1 MLARGVHSP
10 IAMPD
15 PLRIAIVGYG
25 QIARSHTRTM
35 RREGH
40 ALRWLIGRVPE
51 RTEAFA
57 RENGFARHSTNLDD
71 ALSDAEVD
79 AVILCTPSEQHAD
92 QTAACLAAGKHV
104 LVEIPLAMT
113 YAEGQRLA
121 QEARRTNRTVMVA
134 HTHRYQPAIRRAKA
148 KIDAGELTLH
158 SVFAR
163 YMFLRRENVGAS
175 GYVRS
180 WTDNLLWH
188 HGQHATDMC
197 LWLLGVDRPG
207 EVEVGS
213 MLALPDQQLDI
224 PLDLTLVL
232 RTSRDQLATVAM
244 SYNSHVSLNDYV
256 LIGVEDTL
264 IVENGL
270 LRNREGVLYDP
281 KQDESEERQSGLLQ
295 NREFV
300 AAIREGRQPA
310 ISADSVLP
318 ALDALQQAQNA
329 YDDYRSGRGP
339 HPIR

>member
-1 MLARGVHSP
+1 MS
-10 IAMPD
+10 D
-15 PLRIAIVGYG
+15 TLRIAVVGYG

-35 RREGH
+35 GREGH

-57 RENGFARHSTNLDD
+57 REHGYAKHSTDLGD
-71 ALSDAEVD
+71 ALSDPDVD
-79 AVILCTPSEQHAD
+79 AVILCTPSEQHAE
-92 QTAACLAAGKHV
+92 QTEQCLNARKHV

-121 QEARRTNRTVMVA
+121 EQARVAQRTVMVA
-134 HTHRYQPAIRRAKA
+134 HTHRYQGAIRRAKA

-158 SVFAR
+158 NVIAR

-197 LWLLGVDRPG
+197 LWLLGLERPG
-207 EVEVGS
+207 EVELTS
-213 MLALPDQQLDI
+213 MLALPDKELDV
-224 PLDLTLVL
+224 PLDLSLL
-232 RTSRDQLATVAM
+232 MRTQRDQLATVSM
-244 SYNSHVSLNDYV
+244 SYNSHVSLYDYV

-264 IVENGL
+264 VVENGI

-281 KQDESEERQSGLLQ
+281 KDDQTEEKNAGLLQ

-300 AAIREGRQPA
+300 SAIRDNRQPA
-310 ISADSVLP
+310 ISADAVLP
-318 ALDALQQAQNA
+318 ALDVLQQAQSA
-329 YDDYRSGRGP
+329 YDTWRHNKGS

>member
-1 MLARGVHSP
+1 MSDA
-10 IAMPD
+10 
-15 PLRIAIVGYG
+15 LRIAVVGYG
-25 QIARSHTRTM
+25 QIARSHTRIM
-35 RREGH
+35 GREGH

-57 RENGFARHSTNLDD
+57 REHGYEMHSTNLAD
-71 ALSDAEVD
+71 ALSDPDVD

-92 QTAACLAAGKHV
+92 QTEQCLNAGKHV
-104 LVEIPLAMT
+104 LVEIPLAMS

-121 QEARRTNRTVMVA
+121 HQARVVERTVMVA
-134 HTHRYQPAIRRAKA
+134 HTHRYQGAIRRAKA
-148 KIDAGELTLH
+148 KIDGGELMLH
-158 SVFAR
+158 SVIAR

-197 LWLLGVDRPG
+197 LWLLGVEMPG
-207 EVEVGS
+207 EVDVTS
-213 MLALPDQQLDI
+213 MLALPDKDLDV
-224 PLDLTLVL
+224 PLDLSLVL
-232 RTSRDQLATVAM
+232 RTKHDQLATVSM
-244 SYNSHVSLNDYV
+244 SYNSHISLYDYV

-264 IVENGL
+264 VVENGV

-281 KQDESEERQSGLLQ
+281 KEDQAEEKNAGILQ

-300 AAIREGRQPA
+300 SAIREHRQPA
-310 ISADSVLP
+310 ISADAVLP
-318 ALDALQQAQNA
+318 ALDVLQQAQNS
-329 YDDYRSGRGP
+329 YDSWRQDKGS

>member
-1 MLARGVHSP
+1 MA
-10 IAMPD
+10 D
-15 PLRIAIVGYG
+15 PLRIAVVGYG
-25 QIARSHTRTM
+25 QIARSHTRIM
-35 RREGH
+35 GPEGH

-51 RTEAFA
+51 RTAAFA
-57 RENGFARHSTNLDD
+57 QENGFAKHSTNLAD
-71 ALSDAEVD
+71 ALSDPEVD
-79 AVILCTPSEQHAD
+79 AVILCTPSEQHAE
-92 QTAACLAAGKHV
+92 QTAQCLHAGKHV

-113 YAEGQRLA
+113 FAEGQQLA
-121 QEARRTNRTVMVA
+121 QLARRQKRTVMVA

-148 KIDAGELTLH
+148 KIDTGELTLH
-158 SVFAR
+158 SVVAR
-163 YMFLRRENVGAS
+163 YMFLRRENVGAN

-197 LWLLGVDRPG
+197 LWLLGVEGPG

-213 MLALPDQQLDI
+213 MLALPDRDLEI

-232 RTSRDQLATVAM
+232 RTARDQLATVAM
-244 SYNSHVSLNDYV
+244 SYNSHVSLFDYV

-264 IVENGL
+264 VVENGV
-270 LRNREGVLYDP
+270 LRSRESVLYDP
-281 KQDESEERQSGLLQ
+281 KTDDSEEKNAGLLQ

-300 AAIREGRQPA
+300 TAIREGRQPA
-310 ISADSVLP
+310 ISADAVLP

-329 YDDYRSGRGP
+329 YDEYREGRGK

>member
-1 MLARGVHSP
+1 
-10 IAMPD
+10 MPD

-158 SVFAR
+158 SVVAR

-188 HGQHATDMC
+188 HGCHATDMA
-197 LWLLGVDRPG
+197 LWQLGVEQPG
-207 EVEVGS
+207 QVEVTA
-213 MLALPDQQLDI
+213 MLALPDQKLGI
-224 PLDLTLVL
+224 PMDLTVCF
-232 RTSRDQLATVAM
+232 RTRRDQIGTVCM
-244 SYNSHVSLNDYV
+244 SYNAHLSMNDYV
-256 LIGVEDTL
+256 LIGREDTFL
-264 IVENGL
+264 VSEGV
-270 LRNREGVLYDP
+270 LRNREGVLYDARTD
-281 KQDESEERQSGLLQ
+281 QSEARNGGLLQ

-300 AAIREGRQPA
+300 AAVRGGRQPD
-310 ISADSVLP
+310 ISARSVLP
-318 ALDALQQAQNA
+318 VLDVLQQAQDA
-329 YDDYRSGRGP
+329 YDRWRPAGAT
-339 HPIR
+339 HPIGP